1 MAGRLLLELSE
12 APHKTLARII
22 PFGSSRFR
30 IVGRCLL
37 YLEKKH
43 RVKLLQYAAA
53 DPANSF
59 KLRSGSSLCP
69 QGGFPPAAL
78 SVDIS
83 PSSGRSCASRTSSQR
98 SRR

>member
-43 RVKLLQYAAA
+43 RVKLLQ
-53 DPANSF
+53 
-59 KLRSGSSLCP
+59 
-69 QGGFPPAAL
+69 
-78 SVDIS
+78 
-83 PSSGRSCASRTSSQR
+83 
-98 SRR
+98 